1 MKFSKYRLTP
11 VLSMTKDD
19 AEEEEYKRKLQSIL
33 DDTRRDPGIRQAIY
47 EDMLK
52 RLGNFKDTVKKKS
65 DFKATPIIA
74 EQLPQAP
81 DGATKSKRKSN
92 PGKVLAR
99 RYKTKK
105 VVLESQPIV
114 ASPAAVKTPIRKSNP
129 NTPKSSS
136 AKRKKA
142 LGPQGY
148 WPGESEKSSTTP
160 PIKRRTDGTPL
171 PRKARGGMAFDLGP
185 VINPGPKAV
194 RSGKGY
200 GSDRLKVLKWP
211 NVDWSGS

>member
-33 DDTRRDPGIRQAIY
+33 DDTRRDPGIRQALY

-52 RLGNFKDTVKKKS
+52 RLGNFKDTVRNKNESKVS
-65 DFKATPIIA
+65 AVIV
-74 EQLPQAP
+74 EQSPKMSE
-81 DGATKSKRKSN
+81 GAIKPKRKLN

-105 VVLESQPIV
+105 VIVDSQPVV
-114 ASPAAVKTPIRKSNP
+114 ASPAAVNTPSRKSNP